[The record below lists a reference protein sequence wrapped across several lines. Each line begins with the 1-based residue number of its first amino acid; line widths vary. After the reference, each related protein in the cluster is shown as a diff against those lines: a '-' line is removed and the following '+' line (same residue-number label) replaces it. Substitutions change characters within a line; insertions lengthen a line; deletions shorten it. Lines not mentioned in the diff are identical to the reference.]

1 MTTTIYAE
9 QIANQGFLYAN
20 GMIVSNDATTPNTVL
35 NISAG
40 AFRDSTN
47 QLDINL
53 GNFLGDTSEL
63 TTANVSTSLN
73 AAVVGVNGID
83 TGTLGASKVYAVY
96 VIYDVRQINK
106 PATILSLNYGLT
118 LSGPLLPTGYSAWRL
133 IGYAV
138 TDSSSHFLKAYIYGS
153 NASRLFMYD
162 APIAT
167 ATTASSAS
175 YAAVDLTK
183 FVPLLAV
190 NTPVIVN
197 ASLSG
202 TVNDTLALQPGNAT
216 GDAVVITAQ
225 VTSQAI
231 TQQVLVIAQTTTIS
245 AVPSPTINYKNSGTD
260 TVALKIAGFY
270 FNV

>member
-1 MTTTIYAE
+1 MTTTVYAE
-9 QIANQGFLYAN
+9 QIANLGFLYAN

-73 AAVVGVNGID
+73 AAVNGANGLD
-83 TGTLGASKVYAVY
+83 TGSLGASKVYAVY

-106 PATILSLNYGLT
+106 PATILSLSLT
-118 LSGPLLPTGYSAWRL
+118 GPLMPTGYSAWR
-133 IGYAV
+133 ICGYAV
-138 TDSSSHFLKAYIYGS
+138 TDSSSHFLKAYISGTNS
-153 NASRLFMYD
+153 SRLFMFD

-183 FVPLLAV
+183 FVPLIN

-202 TVNDTLALQPGNAT
+202 TANDTLNMQPGNAT
-216 GDAVVITAQ
+216 GDAIVITAQ
-225 VTSQAI
+225 VTSQAL
-231 TQQVLVIAQTTTIS
+231 TQQVLVLAQNTLIS
-245 AVPSPTINYKNSGTD
+245 TVNSPTINYKNSGTD
-260 TVALKIAGFY
+260 TIALKIAGFY
-270 FNV
+270 FYV